1 MQEFKA
7 GKLVTLYLKPLKN
20 VLKDYIPLRLL
31 FFQTFNSP
39 MKLRN
44 LFFLLVMVCG
54 INKATA
60 QTNDQTL
67 FTIGGAPVSVGEF
80 KYIYEKNNASD
91 KNLYN
96 DKSVREYLNLYIN
109 FKLKVKAAHDEGLD
123 TLSKFKMEYY
133 KYRSQLAQPYM
144 TDRTVTDKLL
154 DEAYGRKQYEIR
166 ASHIL
171 ITVAPDAAPKDT
183 LAAYNLAMT
192 IHDSIVKKGADFE
205 KMARKYSKDPS
216 VAANGGNLGW
226 FTVFQMIYPFESA
239 AYALGDSGSVS
250 MPIRTQFGYHIL
262 KITGKMPYRGDI
274 LVRHILINSPST
286 DSPDKQRIA
295 KDKIDSIYSLL
306 KSGRGTFS
314 DLAKQ
319 YSDNMQSKNN
329 GGEMPR
335 FNDFSPQIPQAFKDH
350 AFALKHDND
359 ISQPF
364 RFETGWDIIQRIDLK
379 PLPTRKEVE
388 EEIKQ
393 KVARDSRS
401 EMSREAA
408 LAKFKSQ
415 LKFKEVHNAL
425 SKMSNLVDTSLLR
438 GHWVMNPKVSASK
451 NVFSFDD
458 KKFSQLDFATYLIK
472 VQAADRFKD
481 LGFALRQYL
490 TSYENKEI
498 YGYVDAN
505 LEKDHPE
512 FKNVANEYK
521 EGILLFDI
529 TDKKVWGKA
538 MSDTVGLKKFFA
550 DNQSKYRWKE
560 RAVSSIFDIRDA
572 NAVAGIKAELE
583 KGIPADTI
591 ASQHIRKDPLSI
603 NYKFGSFERGENKIL
618 DTVAWT
624 VGIHETGMINKRYY
638 LVNIT
643 KILFPSDKQLSD
655 VKGMVIADYQDYL
668 EKQWLTEL
676 KQKYPVV
683 TNEAVVEQLIK
694 K

>member
-1 MQEFKA
+1 
-7 GKLVTLYLKPLKN
+7 
-20 VLKDYIPLRLL
+20 
-31 FFQTFNSP
+31 

-44 LFFLLVMVCG
+44 IFFLLVMVCG
-54 INKATA
+54 INKVLA

-91 KNLYN
+91 KSLYN
-96 DKSVREYLNLYIN
+96 EKSVKEYLNLYIN

-123 TLSKFKMEYY
+123 TLSKFKSEYY
-133 KYRSQLAQPYM
+133 KYRSQLAQPYL
-144 TDRTVTDKLL
+144 TDRSVTDKLL
-154 DEAYGRKQYEIR
+154 DEAYARKQYEIR

-171 ITVAPDAAPKDT
+171 IPIGPDAASKDT
-183 LAAYNLAMT
+183 LAAYNLAMS
-192 IHDSIVKKGADFE
+192 IRDSIVKKGADFE

-239 AYALGDSGSVS
+239 AYSLGDSGNVS
-250 MPIRTQFGYHIL
+250 MPVRTQFGYHLL

-274 LVRHILINSPST
+274 LVRHILINSPTT
-286 DSPDKQRIA
+286 DSPEKQKIA
-295 KDKIDSIYSLL
+295 KEKIDSIYSLI
-306 KSGRGTFS
+306 KTGRATFI

-319 YSDNMQSKNN
+319 YSDNAQSKNN

-359 ISQPF
+359 ISLPF

-379 PLPTRKEVE
+379 SLPGRKESE

-408 LAKFKSQ
+408 LTKFKSQ
-415 LKFKEVHNAL
+415 LKFKEPNNAL
-425 SKMSNLVDTSLLR
+425 SKFEKLVDTSLLR
-438 GHWVMNPKVSASK
+438 GHWVLNPKVSTSK
-451 NVFSFDD
+451 KMFKFDD
-458 KKFSQLDFATYLIK
+458 KKYSQMDFAVYLLRI
-472 VQAADRFKD
+472 QGPDRFKD
-481 LGFALRQYL
+481 LDFALRQYL
-490 TSYENKEI
+490 NAFENKEI
-498 YGYVDAN
+498 YAYVDAN
-505 LEKDHPE
+505 LEKEHPE

-550 DNQSKYRWKE
+550 DNQSKYRWKD
-560 RAVSSIFDIRDA
+560 RAVSSVFDIRDA
-572 NAVAGIKAELE
+572 NAVSGIKAELE
-583 KGIPADTI
+583 SGVPADSV
-591 ASQHIRKDPLSI
+591 ASQHTRKDPLSV
-603 NYKFGSFERGENKIL
+603 NYKSGTYEKGENKIL
-618 DTVAWT
+618 DTVSWT
-624 VGIHETGMINKRYY
+624 PGIHETGMINKRYY
-638 LVNIT
+638 LVKIS
-643 KILFPSDKQLSD
+643 KILQPSDKLLSD

-668 EKQWLTEL
+668 EKQWLVEL
-676 KQKYPVV
+676 RQKYPVV
-683 TNEAVVEQLIK
+683 TNDAVVEQLIK